1 MVRAMHRLVVGLAVA
16 AACAA
21 CGDNGSSGP
30 FDSLPLD
37 GDFTVG
43 LAHPVHVARDKYG
56 IAHISGQTVADV
68 AFVQGYVMAHDRLPQ
83 MDILRRF
90 GAGTLAELFG
100 ALDPSVIDTDLEMR
114 MHRMKPL
121 AQATWDQLKA
131 SSDPTDQ
138 QLVQLLQRYADG
150 VNAYAQAIKTDDHPD
165 GLWDL
170 DPNILVSF
178 DPTRFTPW
186 DPVDSLVLGRF
197 QAFALSWSTPFE
209 LDATELYQKL
219 RTTFDVA
226 GNPRDGVSRDLLKFT
241 PVGDEPTIDGFPNY
255 PGDTGTRSDGS
266 DPTSGRTVRGPGSVA
281 AAAAVPRPEVPQ
293 ELFDHAREFF
303 RRGVHTGAFGA
314 YGPHAFMH
322 PFAGSNNWAVGPS
335 YTAGA
340 YALLATDQHLQL
352 PNPSIFYPTHITI
365 SDDNLDLL
373 GVTFPGIPGVILGTN
388 GQLAWSATVSEHDV
402 NDVYLEAIAPCGA
415 QSCVAFNG
423 AQIPI
428 ETFTETINIGA
439 LGTITDTRTATYEVV
454 PHHGPIIPRIANH
467 AIVPR
472 TAAQAMSVKYT
483 GYQPSFE
490 IRALWNLGHATSV
503 PEGFA
508 ALKDFTYGSQN
519 WTMMDNHS
527 AIGWTT
533 NAVVPLRAPATYAW
547 DPVTSPDAAAPFFV
561 LPGDG
566 TAEWEG
572 QMSPRYVPHGIDP
585 PFDDTLPE
593 DQQPPAKGM
602 YATAN
607 ADPVG
612 ATFDGNPLNQP
623 VVDGRPLYVGVT
635 YAAGVREE
643 RITKVLDAHKGAVDV
658 DLMEQLQHDTH
669 SNVGEK
675 LVPAILTAL
684 DRTDP
689 PLAIDPPDLAPYVT
703 GLSAA
708 DAGRLTRA
716 RAILHAWTFDTPTD
730 SAATA
735 IFNTWM
741 HYFIERSLGD
751 EFTAIDFDVWR
762 LDDNFLLRIVYAML
776 TSPTTFVQSATTH
789 EPILCDRIAT
799 AGADDSCTKVI
810 LQALVDAMAHLES
823 PAGFGTADT
832 TQWRWGKL
840 HHLKIS
846 PLFPNTA
853 LELPGDGS
861 PGFEKSGDNFNVNR
875 SDQGWSDLDFSQY
888 ADGPAQ
894 RFVAIPGVGQPIS
907 VRWALPGGVIFDS
920 RSPHYRDLLDD
931 YYLPEKHFDAPYSVA
946 DINANGE
953 LRWLFR

>member
-1 MVRAMHRLVVGLAVA
+1 MVRGMHRSVVALALLV
-16 AACAA
+16 A
-21 CGDNGSSGP
+21 CGDSGSSGP
-30 FDSLPLD
+30 FDELPLD

-56 IAHISGQTVADV
+56 IAHINGQSVADV

-121 AQATWDQLKA
+121 AQQSWDMLKA
-131 SSDPTDQ
+131 SPDPTDQ
-138 QLVQLLQRYADG
+138 KLVLLLQRYADG
-150 VNAYAQAIKTDDHPD
+150 VNAYAQAIKTDAHPQ

-170 DPNILVSF
+170 DPNLLASF
-178 DPTRFTPW
+178 DPARFTPW

-226 GNPRDGVSRDLLKFT
+226 GNPRDGVSRDLLTFT
-241 PVGDEPTIDGFPNY
+241 PVGRAPTIDGFPNF
-255 PGDTGTRSDGS
+255 PNDSGSRSDGS
-266 DPTSGRTVRGPGSVA
+266 DPTMSRAVANASTASGTTVA
-281 AAAAVPRPEVPQ
+281 RPQVPQ
-293 ELFDHAREFF
+293 ELFDHARAFF
-303 RRGVHTGAFGA
+303 RRGLHTGAFGA

-322 PFAGSNNWAVGPS
+322 PYAGSNNWAVGPS
-335 YTAGA
+335 YTDGA
-340 YALLATDQHLQL
+340 YAMLATDQHLQL
-352 PNPSIFYPTHITI
+352 ANPSIFYPTHITI
-365 SDDNLDLL
+365 RDEPIDLL

-388 GQLAWSATVSEHDV
+388 GSLAWSATVSEHDV
-402 NDVYLEAIAPCGA
+402 NDVYLESISTCGA
-415 QSCVAFNG
+415 QSCVAFDG
-423 AQIPI
+423 AQVPI

-439 LGTITDTRTATYEVV
+439 LGTITQTKTATYEVV
-454 PHHGPIIPRIANH
+454 PHHGPIIPTIVDH

-472 TAAQAMSVKYT
+472 TSAQAMSVKFT
-483 GYQPSFE
+483 GYAPSFE
-490 IRALWNLGHATSV
+490 IRALWNLGHATSL

-508 ALKDFTYGSQN
+508 AMKDFTYGSQN
-519 WTMMDNHS
+519 WTMIDSRS

-533 NAVVPLRAPATYAW
+533 NAVVPLRSPATYAW
-547 DPVTSPDAAAPFFV
+547 DPALRPDAAAPFFV

-572 QMSPRYVPHGIDP
+572 TMSPRYIPHGIDP
-585 PFDDTLPE
+585 PFDDTLPAE
-593 DQQPPAKGM
+593 QQPQAKGM

-623 VVDGRPLYVGVT
+623 VVDGRPLYAGVS

-643 RITKVLDAHKGAVDV
+643 RITTVLDANKGAITR
-658 DLMEQLQHDTH
+658 DLMESLQHDTH

-684 DRTDP
+684 DRTDSTS
-689 PLAIDPPDLAPYVT
+689 ASDPPDLAPYLA
-703 GLSAA
+703 GLPAA
-708 DAGRLTRA
+708 DQARLVRA
-716 RAILHAWTFDTPTD
+716 RTLLRAWTFDTPTD

-741 HYFIERSLGD
+741 HFFIERSLKD
-751 EFTAIDFDVWR
+751 EFDAIDFDVWR
-762 LDDNFLLRIVYAML
+762 LDDNFLVRIIYAML
-776 TSPTTFVQSATTH
+776 TSPLTFVQSPTTH

-799 AGADDSCTKVI
+799 TGQDDSCTKVI
-810 LQALVDAMAHLES
+810 LQALVDAMTHLES
-823 PAGFGTADT
+823 AAAFGTADPS
-832 TQWRWGKL
+832 QWRWGKL

-853 LELPGDGS
+853 LDLPGDGS
-861 PGFEKSGDNFNVNR
+861 PGFEKAGDNFNVNR

-894 RFVAIPGVGQPIS
+894 RFVAITGFGQPIA

-920 RSPHYRDLLDD
+920 RSPHYRDLLDN
-931 YYLPEKHFDAPYSVA
+931 YYLPEKHFDVPFSVS

-953 LRWLFR
+953 LRWVFR